1 MRTLHGLQGML
12 PTQSGTRTLQS
23 VTLNGNVSVPVT
35 TRTVKGI
42 SYAFFDALTGN
53 YAAVYN

>member
-1 MRTLHGLQGML
+1 ML